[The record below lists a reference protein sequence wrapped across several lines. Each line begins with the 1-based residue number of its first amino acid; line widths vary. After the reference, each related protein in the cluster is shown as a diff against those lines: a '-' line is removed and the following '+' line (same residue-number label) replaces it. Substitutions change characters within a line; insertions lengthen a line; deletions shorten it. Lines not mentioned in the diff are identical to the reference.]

1 MAIRLPTTSLQ
12 IRKANFIRGEPI
24 RSGADAAADWEYGF
38 TGAMSAEANHQY
50 AYLTQCLGFCRR
62 HDNGAIAINAGVW
75 ADAVGPLKIE
85 LGADVAYVAV
95 MADIADGE
103 MKVIVDAASNTS
115 TAPIG
120 ARALDYVVV
129 TLADAT
135 GVSATITIQI
145 QVNVTNCILYGIEIY
160 EVEMVAGDFP

>member
-1 MAIRLPTTSLQ
+1 MAIILPSSSLGLQ
-12 IRKANFIRGEPI
+12 RATFSRGRPI
-24 RSGADAAADWEYGF
+24 MSGADAAADRRYGF
-38 TGAMSAEANHQY
+38 QGMSAEANHAY
-50 AYLTQCLGFCRR
+50 AYTTQCIGSCRR
-62 HDNGAIAINAGVW
+62 HDNGAIATNAAGW
-75 ADAVGPLKIE
+75 ATACGPYEIE
-85 LGADVAYVAV
+85 LGADIAYVAV

-103 MKVIVDAASNTS
+103 MKVIIDAASNTS